1 MGTNDKY
8 RIFLIFLDFI
18 FIDLLEWMVSKCQEK
33 RQERTVSKLAICSF
47 ASSFVPFCTF
57 CLKKEKDQKK
67 NLVSFLVDSIAREH
81 LAFLALTPPEFF
93 PFPGGGVQTP
103 PEFFTFP
110 GGGSCGVLIRA
121 PPRGSKTRPPSAGR
135 ASSSGHLPLSCLLIF
150 SNLSTE

>member
-18 FIDLLEWMVSKCQEK
+18 FIDLLEWMVSKMSGKASRKNSFEVGHTESTPSQSSLVKFCAVLLEK
-33 RQERTVSKLAICSF
+33 GPE
-47 ASSFVPFCTF
+47 
-57 CLKKEKDQKK
+57 KK
-67 NLVSFLVDSIAREH
+67 LVSFLVDSIAREH

-110 GGGSCGVLIRA
+110 GGGSWGVLIRG
-121 PPRGSKTRPPSAGR
+121 PPPGSKTRPPEVDF
-135 ASSSGHLPLSCLLIF
+135 CVF
-150 SNLSTE
+150 

>member
-33 RQERTVSKLAICSF
+33 RQERTVSKLAIQK
-47 ASSFVPFCTF
+47 AHHLKAAWSSFVPFC
-57 CLKKEKDQKK
+57 LKKDQKK

-93 PFPGGGVQTP
+93 
-103 PEFFTFP
+103 TFP
-110 GGGSCGVLIRA
+110 GGGSWGVLIWA
-121 PPRGSKTRPPSAGR
+121 PPPGSKTRPPLLNFGFKNQYR
-135 ASSSGHLPLSCLLIF
+135 LSCKGGVF
-150 SNLSTE
+150 AKWHRGA